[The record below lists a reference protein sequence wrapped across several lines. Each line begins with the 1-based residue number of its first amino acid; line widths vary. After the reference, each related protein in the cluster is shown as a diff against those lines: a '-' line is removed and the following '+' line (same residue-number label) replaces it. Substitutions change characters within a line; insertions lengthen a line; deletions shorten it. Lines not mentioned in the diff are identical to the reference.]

1 MRSTMLAGTGRKLS
15 RIVAI
20 GLSILTYDRAYLL
33 TTCAFQLFYGKL
45 YTFYSLKWIY
55 IAAVCIF
62 EIGSALCGAAP
73 NSPAFIVGRAIAGLG
88 ASGIFSGAI
97 LIIANTIP
105 LRKRPIYTGL
115 IGAMYG
121 IASVAG
127 PLLGGVFTDK
137 VSWRWCF
144 YITLPLGAF
153 TLIFIILFYKPTL
166 RAQKVETSWRGKL
179 EQIDLFGTLIFL
191 PAVVCLLLALQWGG
205 STYAWGSARIIVLLV
220 LTVVLGAIFVGIQFW
235 KKDNATVPPRIIK
248 QRNML
253 SGVGFVFCLGATFFI
268 FIYYLRKL

>member
-1 MRSTMLAGTGRKLS
+1 
-15 RIVAI
+15 
-20 GLSILTYDRAYLL
+20 
-33 TTCAFQLFYGKL
+33 
-45 YTFYSLKWIY
+45 
-55 IAAVCIF
+55 VCIF
-62 EIGSALCGAAP
+62 EIGSAICGAAP
-73 NSPAFIVGRAIAGLG
+73 NSPAFIIGRAIAGLG

-115 IGAMYG
+115 VGAMYG

-127 PLLGGVFTDK
+127 PLLGGIFTDK
-137 VSWRWCF
+137 VTWRWCF
-144 YITLPLGAF
+144 YINLPLGAF

-166 RAQKVETSWRGKL
+166 RAQKVETSWKGKL

-220 LTVVLGAIFVGIQFW
+220 LTVVLGAIFVAIQFW

-253 SGVGFVFCLGATFFI
+253 SGVWFVFFLGAAFFI
-268 FIYYLRKL
+268 FIYYLRKSSYHLLDLVSS